1 MEHLGRHLI
10 LEYWEA
16 TNLDNPELTE
26 RALTEAA
33 LAGGA
38 TLLSVRTHQF
48 APQGVS
54 GVAIIAESHISIH
67 TWPEYNYAA
76 VDIFTCGD
84 RVDPH
89 KMDEVLSRYFRP
101 KRKNITEMLRGL
113 RMEDE
118 VDEDVTADLPE
129 MAAIEAG
136 QL

>member
-1 MEHLGRHLI
+1 MGHLGRHLI
-10 LEYWEA
+10 LEYWDA
-16 TNLDNPELTE
+16 VNLNNPELVE

-67 TWPEYNYAA
+67 TWPEYDYAA

-89 KMDEVLSRYFRP
+89 KINEVLAKYFRP
-101 KRKNITEMLRGL
+101 KRQNVTEILRGL
-113 RMEDE
+113 QTDNSEEQPEE
-118 VDEDVTADLPE
+118 V
-129 MAAIEAG
+129 AAG
-136 QL
+136 HL

>member
-1 MEHLGRHLI
+1 MGHLGRHLI
-10 LEYWEA
+10 LEYWDA
-16 TNLDNPELTE
+16 VNLNNPELIE

-76 VDIFTCGD
+76 IDIFTCGN
-84 RVDPH
+84 RVNPH
-89 KMDEVLSRYFRP
+89 KMNEVLSKYFRP
-101 KRKNITEMLRGL
+101 KRQNITEILRGL
-113 RMEDE
+113 QTETSE
-118 VDEDVTADLPE
+118 KKQEAV
-129 MAAIEAG
+129 AAG
-136 QL
+136 HL

>member
-1 MEHLGRHLI
+1 MGHLGRHLI
-10 LEYWEA
+10 LEYWDA
-16 TNLDNPELTE
+16 ANLNNPELVE

-67 TWPEYNYAA
+67 TWPEYDYAA

-89 KMDEVLSRYFRP
+89 KINEVLAKYFRP
-101 KRKNITEMLRGL
+101 KRQNVTEILRGL
-113 RMEDE
+113 QTDNSEEQPEE
-118 VDEDVTADLPE
+118 V
-129 MAAIEAG
+129 AAG
-136 QL
+136 HL

>member
-1 MEHLGRHLI
+1 MGHLGRHLI
-10 LEYWEA
+10 LEYWDA
-16 TNLDNPELTE
+16 VNLNSPELVE

-67 TWPEYNYAA
+67 TWPEYDYAA

-89 KMDEVLSRYFRP
+89 KINEVLAKYFRP
-101 KRKNITEMLRGL
+101 KRQNVTEILRGL
-113 RMEDE
+113 QTDNSEEQPEE
-118 VDEDVTADLPE
+118 V
-129 MAAIEAG
+129 AAG
-136 QL
+136 HL